1 VRNFDL
7 QDTESITCKVRKIFP
22 ADAEHGSLHI
32 VEGSLTGIAPRH
44 LTAVLARRLAEE
56 PALVLNGPR
65 TVGKSTLL
73 HALGDRLGRP
83 VIDCDDPATR
93 AAVRADP
100 GRFVSGP
107 GPILID
113 EYQHVPDLLNAIK
126 AELNRDLSPGRFVL
140 AGSTRY
146 VTLPEA
152 GQALTGRVDILE
164 VLPLTQA
171 EIDGATGVSMVSRL
185 LDGADVSL
193 GSVPSTTTRAE
204 YARRITSGGMP
215 VVLRRPPGR
224 SRSRWF
230 ANYLDLVIERDVLEL
245 TRVRQREM
253 LPRLLRVLA
262 ARSGQILN
270 IASTASAVGMEKS
283 SAENYLKLLEA
294 VFLVRRVPAWGTT
307 LGSRVARQPK
317 VHLVDSG
324 VMAWL
329 LGLTPEKIATN
340 DPAALTE
347 YGHLT
352 ETFAVGEILRQV
364 SWSDAPVAVGHFRTA
379 EAQEVDLVLERDDG
393 TVFAFEIKAGT
404 RVDQSDLAG
413 IRALRARLGDRL
425 ASAVVL
431 YTGALTFRF
440 DDGTSVLPLDTLWS
454 NAWQ

>member
-1 VRNFDL
+1 MRNFC
-7 QDTESITCKVRKIFP
+7 S
-22 ADAEHGSLHI
+22 ADAEDTSLTV
-32 VEGSLTGIAPRH
+32 VEGSLTGIAPRQ

-73 HALGDRLGRP
+73 HGLAKRLERP
-83 VIDCDDPATR
+83 VVDCDDPAVR

-113 EYQHVPDLLNAIK
+113 EYQHVPDLLTAIK
-126 AELNRDLSPGRFVL
+126 AELNQDLSPGRFVL

-146 VTLPEA
+146 TTLPEA
-152 GQALTGRVDILE
+152 GQALTGRVDILD

-171 EIDGATGVSMVSRL
+171 EIDGNTDGSLVNRL
-185 LDGADVSL
+185 IDGADVSL
-193 GSVPSTTTRAE
+193 GAIASTTTRAE

-215 VVLRRPPGR
+215 VALRRSPGR

-230 ANYLDLVIERDVLEL
+230 ANYLDLVVERDVLEL
-245 TRVRQREM
+245 SRVRQREM

-262 ARSGQILN
+262 ARSAQVLN
-270 IASTASAVGMEKS
+270 IAGAASVVGMEKS

-294 VFLVRRVPAWGTT
+294 VFLVTRVPAWGTT

-329 LGLTPEKIATN
+329 LGITPEKIATN
-340 DPAALTE
+340 DPAVLTE
-347 YGHLT
+347 YGHLV

-364 SWSDAPVAVGHFRTA
+364 SWSDAPVAVGHFRTS
-379 EAQEVDLVLERDDG
+379 EAHEVDLVLERDDG

-413 IRALRARLGDRL
+413 IRALRARLGVRL
-425 ASAVVL
+425 ATAMVL
-431 YTGALTFRF
+431 YTGELSFRF
-440 DDGTSVLPLDTLWS
+440 DDGTLVLPLDALWS
-454 NAWQ
+454 PAS